1 MIRPLCIVAAAA
13 FFVACSEPAGPP
25 VAISDVRIL
34 APLPGA
40 KAGVAYMTIAN
51 NSDEPIAITNARS
64 PQFERVEMHETIITD
79 GVSRMRSL
87 DTVVI
92 PGGESVAFEPGGK
105 HLMLIGMGPD
115 TGTGS
120 SVTIELMYSD
130 GLLVVSAT
138 MQDRLPA
145 R

>member
-1 MIRPLCIVAAAA
+1 MIRQLCIVAAAA
-13 FFVACSEPAGPP
+13 FFAACSQPAGPP
-25 VAISDVRIL
+25 VAMSDVRIL
-34 APLPGA
+34 APMPGA
-40 KAGVAYMTIAN
+40 KAGVAYMTVAN
-51 NSDEPIAITNARS
+51 GSDEPIAITNVRS
-64 PQFERVEMHETIITD
+64 PQFERVEMHETKIMD

-105 HLMLIGMGPD
+105 HLMLIGMDPGAGP
-115 TGTGS
+115 GS
-120 SVTIELMYSD
+120 SVTIELVYSD
-130 GLLVVSAT
+130 GLLVVNAK